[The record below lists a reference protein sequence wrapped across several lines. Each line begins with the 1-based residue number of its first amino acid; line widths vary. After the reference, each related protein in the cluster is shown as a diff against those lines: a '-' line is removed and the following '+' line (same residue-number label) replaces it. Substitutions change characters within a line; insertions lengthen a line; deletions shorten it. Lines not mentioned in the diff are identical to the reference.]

1 MGQVSV
7 VILRT
12 RLLEINKGK
21 KRINKCLTT
30 GVCNIEQ
37 ILASASIAV
46 ASIGLSAST
55 RTTYGNLAND
65 SCLLLLD
72 CAPTVLRPSSLLQL
86 PLSPIF
92 SHLPIFDGTLFWQ
105 G

>member
-12 RLLEINKGK
+12 RLLDINKGK

-37 ILASASIAV
+37 ILASVSIAV
-46 ASIGLSAST
+46 ASIGLSA
-55 RTTYGNLAND
+55 A
-65 SCLLLLD
+65 LLLD
-72 CAPTVLRPSSLLQL
+72 CAPTVLRRSSLLQL
-86 PLSPIF
+86 PLFPIF